1 MQKTI
6 RQKGSRKVER
16 GREARE
22 EKAGL
27 EALKECEQRG
37 SRGAWATRT
46 TERNWKQV
54 AEEAGRR
61 GFMIDPGRDIGR
73 TADQHRQAQGTQMT
87 SETITDIQIHQL
99 LPPLL
104 SMILTVPLGP
114 APGTQPPPPSS
125 LPSAFDLRA
134 RAADIL
140 ARIAN
145 TFGPSYANLVPRT
158 SATLPSHSQQAPFK
172 LSPVHHLIISPSPEQ
187 YQLTR
192 QG

>member
-1 MQKTI
+1 MQP
-6 RQKGSRKVER
+6 G
-16 GREARE
+16 
-22 EKAGL
+22 
-27 EALKECEQRG
+27 
-37 SRGAWATRT
+37 RGAIQAVIP
-46 TERNWKQV
+46 EGLNL
-54 AEEAGRR
+54 
-61 GFMIDPGRDIGR
+61 
-73 TADQHRQAQGTQMT
+73 QHRESYRDGQRELQADSYG
-87 SETITDIQIHQL
+87 ETRADIQIHQL

-158 SATLPSHSQQAPFK
+158 SATLPFHNQQAPFK
-172 LSPVHHLIISPSPEQ
+172 LSPVHHLILSPPAEQ
-187 YQLTR
+187 YQLTT